1 MTTIVRTRVPLET
14 LSMSQP
20 TARRRSKRLAAYDE
34 EDGDFVFT
42 RGSKRTKTAQA
53 KPEPEPLPAPAPAPS
68 TAKRGRKPKEQPRE
82 RDNETMATA
91 TKARGRKMSF
101 STPKADNDTLV
112 VPKKRKA
119 TRSST
124 GIGQNDD
131 KSTNVSRA
139 EPGDYDTIDM
149 VGDSSVD
156 QTNKSI
162 VDQSKQSTVVS
173 LPFSDTPIINRNKE
187 LRKKGGNGARRS
199 SLGLRGRRASSLI
212 ENGHSAIPHRE
223 VETSEF
229 YKHIEAEGLSE
240 PRRMKQLLTWT
251 GERCMGEKPSH
262 GNEDNTAE
270 LSARMIK
277 ESLLKD
283 FANKSEF
290 SDWFSREESAPP
302 PTKVI
307 KKPNPR
313 NIELEENL
321 VGLEARLKLL
331 REERD
336 QWKALAKPPP
346 SLPPLFPDNTRELSP
361 SQIDASLLDPEQ
373 AAILVEIASRSA
385 LDLRNQTAERLRAL
399 QSGLEFKVD
408 QFADGVHK
416 LEQYQETVGR
426 VADKILALSAVR
438 LEDRDRREKEEIGT
452 RDLPMQEVL
461 RSLSRI
467 LPEGSSAR

>member
-1 MTTIVRTRVPLET
+1 ML
-14 LSMSQP
+14 
-20 TARRRSKRLAAYDE
+20 TALVAYDE

-53 KPEPEPLPAPAPAPS
+53 KPEPEPEPLSAPAPAPS

-82 RDNETMATA
+82 RDNEKMATA
-91 TKARGRKMSF
+91 KNARGRKMSF

-124 GIGQNDD
+124 GIGQNGDS
-131 KSTNVSRA
+131 STNISRG

-149 VGDSSVD
+149 VGNSSVEE
-156 QTNKSI
+156 TNKSI
-162 VDQSKQSTVVS
+162 ADQSKQSTVVS

-270 LSARMIK
+270 LSGEQYGPPFNAFLTFAARMIK

-290 SDWFSREESAPP
+290 SDWFNREESAPP

-313 NIELEENL
+313 NTELEENL
-321 VGLEARLKLL
+321 VGLEARLKLYA
-331 REERD
+331 D
-336 QWKALAKPPP
+336 FPSYMKAC
-346 SLPPLFPDNTRELSP
+346 
-361 SQIDASLLDPEQ
+361 
-373 AAILVEIASRSA
+373 
-385 LDLRNQTAERLRAL
+385 
-399 QSGLEFKVD
+399 
-408 QFADGVHK
+408 
-416 LEQYQETVGR
+416 
-426 VADKILALSAVR
+426 
-438 LEDRDRREKEEIGT
+438 
-452 RDLPMQEVL
+452 
-461 RSLSRI
+461 
-467 LPEGSSAR
+467 

>member
-1 MTTIVRTRVPLET
+1 
-14 LSMSQP
+14 
-20 TARRRSKRLAAYDE
+20 
-34 EDGDFVFT
+34 
-42 RGSKRTKTAQA
+42 
-53 KPEPEPLPAPAPAPS
+53 
-68 TAKRGRKPKEQPRE
+68 
-82 RDNETMATA
+82 
-91 TKARGRKMSF
+91 MSF

-124 GIGQNDD
+124 GIGQNGDS
-131 KSTNVSRA
+131 STNISRG

-149 VGDSSVD
+149 VGNSSVEE
-156 QTNKSI
+156 TNKSI
-162 VDQSKQSTVVS
+162 ADQSKQSTVVS

-290 SDWFSREESAPP
+290 SDWFNREESAPP

-385 LDLRNQTAERLRAL
+385 LDLRNQTAERLRVL
-399 QSGLEFKVD
+399 QSGLEFKID